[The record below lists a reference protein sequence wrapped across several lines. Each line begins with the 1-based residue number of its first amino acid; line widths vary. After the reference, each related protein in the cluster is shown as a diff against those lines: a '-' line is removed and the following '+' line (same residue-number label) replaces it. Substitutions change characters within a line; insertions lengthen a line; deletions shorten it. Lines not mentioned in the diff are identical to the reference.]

1 MDVDTDTFDDDYIRS
16 GIHNAD
22 VKSESKHNKIMRVAV
37 VTILVIV
44 FGIGF
49 GA

>member
-1 MDVDTDTFDDDYIRS
+1 MIEYVITFDDEYIR
-16 GIHNAD
+16 GGTHNAD
-22 VKSESKHNKIMRVAV
+22 VKSDRKCNKILRVAV

>member
-16 GIHNAD
+16 GTHNAD
-22 VKSESKHNKIMRVAV
+22 VKSESKRNNVLRVAF